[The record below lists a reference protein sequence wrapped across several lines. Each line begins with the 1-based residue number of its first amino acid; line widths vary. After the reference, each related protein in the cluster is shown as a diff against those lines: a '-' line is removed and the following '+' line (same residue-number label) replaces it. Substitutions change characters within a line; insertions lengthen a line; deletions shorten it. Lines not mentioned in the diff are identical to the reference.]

1 MDKRKL
7 ENESPNSRENRKTQN
22 IHAKLGLLEMEFK
35 TSKENIP

>member
-7 ENESPNSRENRKTQN
+7 ENESPNPRQRRKTQI

-35 TSKENIP
+35 ATKENIP